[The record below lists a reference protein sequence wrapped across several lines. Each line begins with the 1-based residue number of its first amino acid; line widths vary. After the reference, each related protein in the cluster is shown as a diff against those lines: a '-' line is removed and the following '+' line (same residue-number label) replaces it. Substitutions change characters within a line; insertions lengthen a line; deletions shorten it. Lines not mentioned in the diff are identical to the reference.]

1 MRGAERR
8 EAHLGILR
16 TLRRGAPLAKGA
28 RLSALHRG
36 FFGLR
41 GALLVSPY
49 HLSVSERVAPGHNA
63 EGPVRSPR
71 ARGYEPRPQGRP
83 LLRLANV
90 SGRRPSMSKVRAG
103 YAYVPS
109 ASRI

>member
-16 TLRRGAPLAKGA
+16 TSRRGAPLAKGA

-63 EGPVRSPR
+63 EGPVRS
-71 ARGYEPRPQGRP
+71 
-83 LLRLANV
+83 
-90 SGRRPSMSKVRAG
+90 RPSAWLRATPAG
-103 YAYVPS
+103 PPLAPS
-109 ASRI
+109 CERLRKTPLDEQGEGRLCICS

>member
-16 TLRRGAPLAKGA
+16 TSRRGAPLAKGA

-36 FFGLR
+36 FSGLR

-63 EGPVRSPR
+63 EGPVPKPPERVVTSHARRAAPCSIHRTSPED
-71 ARGYEPRPQGRP
+71 ALDEQGGSS
-83 LLRLANV
+83 LC
-90 SGRRPSMSKVRAG
+90 
-103 YAYVPS
+103 
-109 ASRI
+109 I

>member
-16 TLRRGAPLAKGA
+16 TSRRGAPLAKGA

-49 HLSVSERVAPGHNA
+49 HLSVSEPVAPGHNA
-63 EGPVRSPR
+63 EGPIPKPPERVVTSTPAGPPLAPSCERLRKTPLD
-71 ARGYEPRPQGRP
+71 EQGGNS
-83 LLRLANV
+83 LWIL
-90 SGRRPSMSKVRAG
+90 S
-103 YAYVPS
+103 
-109 ASRI
+109 